1 MVVITLF
8 ILPNKIL
15 LLSAFINR
23 KNRSIQMINDFLKSF
38 GILTNADIH
47 DFQHLGIIKHLQ
59 KGDFFISEGKSC
71 KEAAFIKSGILRSFF
86 TPESGEE
93 ITYCITFPNTLMT
106 AYSSFITSLPTLE
119 NIQAMAPCEL
129 LVIQK
134 TDIDQL
140 AKSSISWITFFKII
154 AEQQY
159 IELEKRL
166 FLFQKEKAKKRYMD
180 LLENQPTYVQQIP
193 LQYLASYLGIT
204 PRHLSRLRKEIVF

>member
-1 MVVITLF
+1 
-8 ILPNKIL
+8 
-15 LLSAFINR
+15 
-23 KNRSIQMINDFLKSF
+23 MINDFLKSF
-38 GILTNADIH
+38 GVLTDVDIN
-47 DFQHLGIIKHLQ
+47 DFQHLGTIRHLQ
-59 KGDFFISEGKSC
+59 KGDFFISEGKPC
-71 KEAAFIKSGILRSFF
+71 KEVAFIKSGILRSFF
-86 TPESGEE
+86 TSESGEE

-119 NIQAMAPCEL
+119 NIQTVAPCEL

-140 AKSSISWITFFKII
+140 SKSGINWITFFKII

-180 LLENQPTYVQQIP
+180 LLENQPIYVQQIP

-204 PRHLSRLRKEIVF
+204 PRHLSRLRKEIVLDKCPVVRINCPIPLP

>member
-1 MVVITLF
+1 
-8 ILPNKIL
+8 
-15 LLSAFINR
+15 
-23 KNRSIQMINDFLKSF
+23 MISDFLKNF
-38 GILTNADIH
+38 GILTTAEIE
-47 DFQHLGIIKHLQ
+47 DFLHLGTIRNLQ
-59 KGDFFISEGKSC
+59 KGEFFISEGKSC
-71 KEAAFIKSGILRSFF
+71 KEVAFIKSGILRSFF

-119 NIQAMAPCEL
+119 NIQAVAPCEL
-129 LVIQK
+129 LIIK
-134 TDIDQL
+134 KAAIDQL
-140 AKSSISWITFFKII
+140 SKSSLNWVTFFKII

-166 FLFQKEKAKKRYMD
+166 FLFQKEKAKKRYME
-180 LLENQPTYVQQIP
+180 LLENQPAYVQQIP

>member
-1 MVVITLF
+1 
-8 ILPNKIL
+8 
-15 LLSAFINR
+15 
-23 KNRSIQMINDFLKSF
+23 MISDFLKNF
-38 GILTNADIH
+38 GILTTAEIE
-47 DFQHLGIIKHLQ
+47 DFLHLGTIRNLQ
-59 KGDFFISEGKSC
+59 KGEFFISEGKSC
-71 KEAAFIKSGILRSFF
+71 KEVAFIKSGILRSFF

-119 NIQAMAPCEL
+119 NIQAVAPCEL
-129 LVIQK
+129 LIIK
-134 TDIDQL
+134 KAAIDQL
-140 AKSSISWITFFKII
+140 SKSSLNWVTFFKII

-180 LLENQPTYVQQIP
+180 LLENQPAYVQQIP